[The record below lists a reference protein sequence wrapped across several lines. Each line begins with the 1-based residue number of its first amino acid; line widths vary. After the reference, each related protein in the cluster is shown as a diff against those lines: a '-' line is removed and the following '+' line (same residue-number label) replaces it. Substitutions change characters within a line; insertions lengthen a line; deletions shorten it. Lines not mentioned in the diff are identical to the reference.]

1 MKTQNQI
8 QEMVANMVNNGVN
21 GSWYAKFARI
31 SAVAGVVGEEV
42 ITNTS
47 EGQETVNTVKEEGDM
62 IATNPS
68 GERYII
74 DAKNFAKKYE
84 ASPEDGENV
93 YRPKGGPQ
101 LFIQLSEAI
110 EFIAPWGEEM
120 KIAAGGYLN
129 ITNPKD
135 IYGIQ
140 PQEFA
145 ETYAPCNAPE

>member
-1 MKTQNQI
+1 MKTQIEI
-8 QEMVANMVNNGVN
+8 QEMVANMVNNGVQ
-21 GSWYAKFARI
+21 GSWFAKFARI
-31 SAVAGVVGEEV
+31 TAVAGVVGEKV
-42 ITNTS
+42 ITITS
-47 EGQETVNTVKEEGDM
+47 EGKETENTVKELGDM

-74 DAKNFAKKYE
+74 EAKTFAKKYE
-84 ASPEDGENV
+84 PSPEDGENV

-129 ITNPKD
+129 ITNPTD